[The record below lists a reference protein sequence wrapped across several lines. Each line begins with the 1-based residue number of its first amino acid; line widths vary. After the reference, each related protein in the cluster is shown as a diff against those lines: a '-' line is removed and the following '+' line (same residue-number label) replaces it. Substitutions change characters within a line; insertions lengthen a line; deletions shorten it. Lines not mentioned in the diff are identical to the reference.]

1 MDPVCLHHDMSGLG
15 GWEGIGWNRVG
26 GEVVGY
32 EISFLLL
39 CASAIIRVFMNNLTK
54 FFVTLFN
61 ISSTKKLFMV
71 TIIHR

>member
-32 EISFLLL
+32 EIRFYYCVRLLSF
-39 CASAIIRVFMNNLTK
+39 VFL
-54 FFVTLFN
+54 
-61 ISSTKKLFMV
+61 
-71 TIIHR
+71 

>member
-26 GEVVGY
+26 VRVVGY
-32 EISFLLL
+32 EIRFYYCVRLLSF
-39 CASAIIRVFMNNLTK
+39 VFFMNNLTK